1 MRKFSPSNLI
11 SQPKILLYCF
21 VAGSLIWF
29 FNELNNRSNATM
41 NYPINFNYELSEEL
55 IEVTPPPKT
64 VEISINGTGWNL
76 LRNLLKLNIVDVEYN
91 INRPL
96 QTKFIL
102 SSSLVT
108 SISETLENVNLNY
121 VVTDSIIMNI
131 EKRSIKEIEVLVDSS
146 KFFFTSGH
154 ERVSDFILSNE
165 KLTVEGPQSILNS
178 LPDQYYIN
186 SKAVSDL
193 NSDFNENIS
202 VDIVGDLI
210 SVSPE
215 IINLNFKVV
224 EYIEE
229 EVRLNVNFN
238 ENDYSLDTSVVVTYK
253 FRRDEELTKS
263 DSLFITLRR
272 EDNILVPT
280 VNDTDLIQILDIYP
294 NSFILD

>member
-41 NYPINFNYELSEEL
+41 NYPINFNYNLSEEL

-102 SSSLVT
+102 SSSLVPY
-108 SISETLENVNLNY
+108 ISESLENVSLNY
-121 VVTDSIIMNI
+121 VVTDSILMNI
-131 EKRSIKEIEVLVDSS
+131 EKKSIKEIEVLVDSS

-154 ERVSDFILSNE
+154 ERVSDFILSND

-178 LPDQYYIN
+178 LPYQYYLN
-186 SKAVSDL
+186 SKEVSGL

-202 VDIVGDLI
+202 VDISGDLI

-215 IINLNFKVV
+215 VINLNFKVV

-238 ENDYSLDTSVVVTYK
+238 ENNYNLDTSVVVTYK
-253 FRRDEELTKS
+253 FRRGEELTKP
-263 DSLFITLRR
+263 DSIFVTLRK
-272 EDNILVPT
+272 EDNVLIPI

>member
-1 MRKFSPSNLI
+1 
-11 SQPKILLYCF
+11 
-21 VAGSLIWF
+21 
-29 FNELNNRSNATM
+29 M

-96 QTKFIL
+96 QTKFVL
-102 SSSLVT
+102 SSSLVP

-121 VVTDSIIMNI
+121 VVTDSILMNI
-131 EKRSIKEIEVLVDSS
+131 EKKSIKEIEVLVDSS
-146 KFFFTSGH
+146 KFFFTSGY

-202 VDIVGDLI
+202 VDIVGDLV

-224 EYIEE
+224 EYVEE

-238 ENDYSLDTSVVVTYK
+238 ENDYRLDTSVVVTYK

>member
-1 MRKFSPSNLI
+1 
-11 SQPKILLYCF
+11 
-21 VAGSLIWF
+21 
-29 FNELNNRSNATM
+29 M

-102 SSSLVT
+102 SSSLVP

-121 VVTDSIIMNI
+121 VVTDSILMNI
-131 EKRSIKEIEVLVDSS
+131 EKKSIKEIEVLVDSS

-154 ERVSDFILSNE
+154 ERVGDFILSKD
-165 KLTVEGPQSILNS
+165 KLSVEGPQSILNS

>member
-1 MRKFSPSNLI
+1 M
-11 SQPKILLYCF
+11 
-21 VAGSLIWF
+21 
-29 FNELNNRSNATM
+29 
-41 NYPINFNYELSEEL
+41 
-55 IEVTPPPKT
+55 
-64 VEISINGTGWNL
+64 
-76 LRNLLKLNIVDVEYN
+76 
-91 INRPL
+91 
-96 QTKFIL
+96 
-102 SSSLVT
+102 
-108 SISETLENVNLNY
+108 
-121 VVTDSIIMNI
+121 
-131 EKRSIKEIEVLVDSS
+131 
-146 KFFFTSGH
+146 
-154 ERVSDFILSNE
+154 
-165 KLTVEGPQSILNS
+165 
-178 LPDQYYIN
+178 PDQYYIN

-238 ENDYSLDTSVVVTYK
+238 ENDYRLDTSVVVTYK

>member
-1 MRKFSPSNLI
+1 M
-11 SQPKILLYCF
+11 
-21 VAGSLIWF
+21 
-29 FNELNNRSNATM
+29 
-41 NYPINFNYELSEEL
+41 
-55 IEVTPPPKT
+55 
-64 VEISINGTGWNL
+64 
-76 LRNLLKLNIVDVEYN
+76 
-91 INRPL
+91 
-96 QTKFIL
+96 
-102 SSSLVT
+102 
-108 SISETLENVNLNY
+108 
-121 VVTDSIIMNI
+121 
-131 EKRSIKEIEVLVDSS
+131 
-146 KFFFTSGH
+146 
-154 ERVSDFILSNE
+154 
-165 KLTVEGPQSILNS
+165 
-178 LPDQYYIN
+178 PDQYYIN

-215 IINLNFKVV
+215 VINLNFKVV

>member
-41 NYPINFNYELSEEL
+41 NYPINFNYNLSEEL

-102 SSSLVT
+102 SSSLVPY
-108 SISETLENVNLNY
+108 ISESLENVSLNY
-121 VVTDSIIMNI
+121 VVTDSILMNI
-131 EKRSIKEIEVLVDSS
+131 EKKHKRDRGFSRLI

-154 ERVSDFILSNE
+154 ERVSDFILSND

-178 LPDQYYIN
+178 LPDQYYLN
-186 SKAVSDL
+186 SKEVSGL

-202 VDIVGDLI
+202 VDIIGDLI

-215 IINLNFKVV
+215 VINLNFKVV

-238 ENDYSLDTSVVVTYK
+238 ENNYNLDTSVVVTYK
-253 FRRDEELTKS
+253 FRRGEELTKP
-263 DSLFITLRR
+263 DSIFVTLRK
-272 EDNILVPT
+272 EDNVLIPI